1 MSIELGGSLKMFFR
15 YKALHNVVNGVTASG
30 QVRNRVATQAGY
42 FGPILP
48 QLMALR
54 EFIRRLP
61 L

>member
-1 MSIELGGSLKMFFR
+1 MFFR